1 MVDLCCEPD
10 NVELIGHRG
19 QRIQNGPPENTVA
32 SVDAALAAGA
42 EGVEVDVRLTADGV
56 AVCLHDPDLLRV
68 AGLPNLVRHLTFEEL
83 RRVALVN
90 GDVAPRLEDVTEVAR
105 GRGLLVV
112 EVKHDPAD
120 RRPIAASVVA
130 VLQRAKLNDKVVF
143 SSFSSQLLDQARRL
157 DPQLRRALV
166 TGPDRPAAAGLRRVV
181 AAGHAELHAHLR
193 TVLADHEIVELAR
206 QHGCRLRCWTVNREV
221 DARLLA
227 VAGVACFI
235 TDDPAT
241 MRSALSRGPMERTVR

>member
-1 MVDLCCEPD
+1 
-10 NVELIGHRG
+10 VELIGHRG
-19 QRIQNGPPENTVA
+19 QRIPEGPAENTVA
-32 SVDAALAAGA
+32 AVDSALAGGA

-68 AGLPNLVRHLTFEEL
+68 AGSPDLVRHLAYDEL
-83 RRVALVN
+83 RRIPLKNDAAV
-90 GDVAPRLEDVTEVAR
+90 PRLEDVTQVVR

-112 EVKHDPAD
+112 EVKQDPAD

-130 VLQRAKLNDKVVF
+130 ILRRAELHDRVVF

-157 DPQLRRALV
+157 DPQLCRALV
-166 TGPDRPAAAGLRRVV
+166 TGPDLPAAAGLHRVV
-181 AAGHAELHAHLR
+181 AAGHHELHAHLR
-193 TVLADHEIVELAR
+193 TVLADHEVVDRAG

-227 VAGVACFI
+227 VAGVGCLI
-235 TDDPAT
+235 TDDPASI
-241 MRSALSRGPMERTVR
+241 RSALSRGRREPTVR